1 MKRGLSLV
9 LAVFLLAA
17 LLLTGCSGDG
27 QTQGTTQGATG
38 GTAGGTAGGT
48 TGGTA
53 SGGTAS
59 GGDTAVDYPK
69 GTVKL
74 ICGFS
79 AGGSSDLM
87 CRIFAEALGK
97 ELGTTV
103 IVENM
108 PGSGGHVA
116 WSEMLKNTKADGY
129 TICVINSPGICVC
142 KEQPENPR
150 DYNFADFE
158 LLGNHVSDY
167 GTICWKTDETR
178 WTDFSSMLE
187 YAKDHELLY
196 GTSQM
201 TIGGD
206 DYAFAEMLNA
216 EFGTRLSAVIT
227 EGSKDNEVLLLNGS
241 CDLLVGN
248 IGDTL
253 VGDQSGTFKIGAV
266 AAPERVPDLIPDV
279 ATVKELTGKEIV
291 SFSARGYAT
300 VPGTDPEIVA
310 ILREATEAAIK
321 NPDTIEQMNAMGCA
335 TNFVTA
341 VDDSYAEYMND
352 VRELYLNIFGIEY

>member
-1 MKRGLSLV
+1 MKRRFAFV
-9 LAVFLLAA
+9 LAMLMLFALCLSACGGAPSGSGNTGAA
-17 LLLTGCSGDG
+17 SSG
-27 QTQGTTQGATG
+27 
-38 GTAGGTAGGT
+38 
-48 TGGTA
+48 A
-53 SGGTAS
+53 SGGTSGSASDSGTSSS
-59 GGDTAVDYPK
+59 GGTGDWPNAQPIK
-69 GTVKL
+69 I

-87 CRIFAEALGK
+87 CRIFAEALSK
-97 ELGTTV
+97 ELGQTV

-108 PGSGGHVA
+108 PGSGGFVA
-116 WSEMLKNTKADGY
+116 WSEMLKNVKPDGY
-129 TICVINSPGICVC
+129 TLTTMNSPGIAIC

-150 DYNFADFE
+150 DFNFTDYD

-178 WTDFSSMLE
+178 WTDFNSLVE
-187 YAKDHELLY
+187 YARDHELLY

-206 DYAFAEMLNA
+206 DYAFAEMINA
-216 EFGTRLSAVIT
+216 AFGTKLSAVIT

-241 CDLLVGN
+241 CDLLIGN

-253 VGDQSGTFKIGAV
+253 VGDQGGNFKIGAV
-266 AAPERVPDLIPDV
+266 GAPERVPDLIPDV
-279 ATVKELTGKEIV
+279 PTIKELTGEEIV

-300 VPGTDPEIVA
+300 APGTDPA
-310 ILREATEAAIK
+310 ILEKLRQATEAAIL

-335 TNFVTA
+335 TVFVTA
-341 VDDSYAEYMND
+341 EDDSYFNYMQD
-352 VRELYLNIFGIEY
+352 IRKLYLDIFGIEMVPD